1 MNRHLLRD
9 ITQAEIETYDRDGV
23 VHLPGILDQEWIERM
38 RAALDRVLES
48 PGPRGVDFN
57 AGGTPGRMAYDTY
70 MWTRDPDF
78 RAFVFESPMA
88 QMAAAIMQSPVAHLL
103 WDFFIIKE
111 LNTSMNTDWHQD
123 VLANPVK
130 GPHCCGT
137 WLSLDEVTLDSGAV
151 HYIRGSHRW
160 GRYFSQPRTMD
171 YGLQDESSGGDEG
184 YSEPWFEDIPDFD
197 ELRKYYEKDI
207 VHFDVQPGDVV
218 AHQLMTL
225 HWAPGNFSNRRRRMV
240 APRWVGQD
248 AVFAGRT
255 NKFYTDTLQPP
266 WDPGL
271 KDGEP
276 FPPDHHLYPQVWPTP
291 MGAALPNAAE

>member
-1 MNRHLLRD
+1 MNRRLLRD

-23 VHLPGILDQEWIERM
+23 VHLPGILDQEWVERM
-38 RAALDRVLES
+38 RAALDRVLER
-48 PGPRGVDFN
+48 PGPRGCDFN
-57 AGGTPGRMAYDTY
+57 EGDTPGRMAYDTF

-111 LNTSMNTDWHQD
+111 PNTSMNTDWHQD
-123 VLANPVK
+123 ILANPVK

-160 GRYFSQPRTMD
+160 GRYFSQPRAMD
-171 YGLQDESSGGDEG
+171 YGLQDGSSGGGDG
-184 YSEPWFEDIPDFD
+184 YSEPGFEDIPDFD

-207 VHFDVQPGDVV
+207 VHFDVQPGDAV
-218 AHQLMTL
+218 AHQLLTL

-248 AVFAGRT
+248 AVFAART

-271 KDGEP
+271 EDGEA
-276 FPPDHHLYPQVWPTP
+276 FPADHHLYPQVWPKP
-291 MGAALPNAAE
+291 MGAALRNAAE

>member
-1 MNRHLLRD
+1 MNRRLLRD

-23 VHLPGILDQEWIERM
+23 VHLPGILDQEWVERM
-38 RAALDRVLES
+38 RTAIDRALET
-48 PGPRGVDFN
+48 PGPRGFDLNDGN
-57 AGGTPGRMAYDTY
+57 ATGRAAYDTF
-70 MWTRDPDF
+70 MWTRDADF
-78 RAFVFESPMA
+78 RAFVFETPLA

-103 WDFFIIKE
+103 WDFFIVKE
-111 LNTSMNTDWHQD
+111 PNTSQKTDWHQD
-123 VLANPVK
+123 MLANPVK

-160 GRYFSQPRTMD
+160 GRYFSQPMTME
-171 YGLQDESSGGDEG
+171 YAMQDEAPRGPDRHT
-184 YSEPWFEDIPDFD
+184 EPWFEDMPDFD
-197 ELRKYYEKDI
+197 ELRKYYGKDI

-218 AHQLMTL
+218 AHQLLTL

-255 NKFYTDTLQPP
+255 NTFYTDTLQPP

-271 KDGEP
+271 KDGDP
-276 FPPDHHLYPQVWPTP
+276 FPADHHLYPQVWPKR
-291 MGAALPNAAE
+291 MGIALQNAAE